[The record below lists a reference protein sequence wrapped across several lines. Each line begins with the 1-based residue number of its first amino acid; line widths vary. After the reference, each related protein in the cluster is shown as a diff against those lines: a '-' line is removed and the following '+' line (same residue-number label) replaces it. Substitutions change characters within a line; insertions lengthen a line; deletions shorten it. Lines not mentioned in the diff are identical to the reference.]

1 MKLEGYD
8 PMDGQSPLPL
18 NQEPAGSSP
27 AATGPAGPL
36 FEGQVGAYYVLSILA
51 GGEPR
56 GLPGTSVT
64 RIEFQRAPGRH
75 LDDVIVHASDGQSKQ
90 AVLEVQVKRTI
101 DFTASDPVFRTLVAQ
116 VAKAAAK
123 PEFDTQR
130 YELAVAIERTS
141 TKIER
146 SYQEALSWAREL
158 GTPETFFARLN
169 KKRLANSDMRKFVQ
183 NFRAN
188 LKLDGARHDDA
199 SVWRML
205 RRFQILVFDFNRE
218 GSSTQILVR
227 DRCSMLLAP
236 EEVSKSNALWQTL
249 VNLALESAAK
259 GGEKTLAEI
268 RERLVNEY
276 HYRFAG
282 DRQLANARA
291 ALQEASFGALQDI
304 SNQVGSVHIDR
315 ARHIANLRAS
325 LDQGRYVEIRGGAG
339 VGKSAVLRH
348 IAEQISQEARVV
360 VLSPAR
366 TLPHGWISLRASL
379 GCTVSAQDF
388 LSDLASDGGA
398 VLFIDGVDIFE
409 DEDKKTTV
417 RDLVRAAASVP
428 NFAVVVTAR
437 SDFGKDEPS
446 WLPKEALDAL
456 GSAPAVLID
465 SLNTDEIDQLSEADP
480 SLAFLLA
487 DKHPARE
494 LTRNLF
500 RLARLVGRSAESPV
514 PVSEA
519 AMAQQWW
526 TTGDGGEAGRRERMR
541 LLRRL
546 AEQSL
551 RSFGPFDTR
560 SEDAGALQSLIK
572 RATLRELK
580 PEQVVF
586 YHDVLH
592 DWALG
597 CLLHD
602 EPVLIHEL
610 PLNGPAPETLV
621 SGVEIAARLAIETS
635 PDDTQWAAL
644 LNRLSQAGIHGSWRR
659 AVLLAPVRSEV
670 GLPVLDR
677 ASKSLLANKGQLLK
691 ELLRVTFAVDSES
704 GIKAYSS
711 IGIEL
716 PSLPTDFFIP
726 AAPSWLRLILWTHA
740 QMKEIPKE
748 VIPDLVDFY
757 SRWSMAMLGQDPITP
772 HLLVHFHE
780 WVAEVES
787 ALHPEHVSGLRRPF
801 GLAMSSENERDLEA
815 SLRLN
820 FLAFC
825 RRAPQLAE
833 QYLRSVAQRRPGDHI
848 AEEIMKFRGTAAQA
862 APAALAD
869 LTLRTL
875 IPADDD
881 EDFGASRRDHGPFGI
896 GDTSYFPSSPN
907 QGPMLELLTYAPE
920 EGLRVVRELVG
931 HAVSYYAGDRDPGDN
946 AVIIRFPDGE
956 RKFPWLNCYNWS
968 HGGGR
973 SSIATSALMALEAWG
988 HKRIEDGEAPE
999 AVLADILGPGT
1010 APTAFLM
1017 VAVDLLISHWP
1028 KTASAALPFLASPDL
1043 LSIDCERC
1051 AHDLPLFHDP
1061 TAKEP
1066 HGISSIEGLQ
1076 KRPSRRTSL
1085 DELINHYA
1093 CEKSELLPQLRA
1105 ALSEAAARVG
1115 APGDGDDTMRSVR
1128 FAAYHALNLA
1138 DPENWKRVNIDRG
1151 DGKLIA
1157 GFQYQMP
1164 AAEAALTEPGLARL
1178 AAKSAEQEMFFL
1190 LPLALRESS
1199 RSTPEFLSRAA
1210 AWAGSVDLTVKD
1222 PDEDDDIFQR
1232 EDWRT
1237 RARVTAASLIMK
1249 DGDDAMYTQH
1259 QAWAQQILTEA
1270 LASKDDPY
1278 RSHPQ
1283 LPYNTV
1289 AIAAVGQINIVRRG
1303 PTSAG
1308 LGSLLKIAARPDQA
1322 MLPAFGAE
1330 LSTLEKIDAR
1340 LPRAIMRIGF
1350 ASCIHALHDY
1360 HESDEAN
1367 HLRAQAHH
1375 ERVLG
1380 AIERELAW
1388 LRGVESEPEW
1398 PVFPEDPPRPR
1409 RSLRIGVT
1417 ALEPQ
1422 EEPARPNDIVDSSG
1436 AAKWIQQAL
1445 PLLDKDTMGW
1455 FRTLVDAYAEW
1466 TSVEN
1471 GAGRGSDIEPNH
1483 SRMEWNMTYFD
1494 LVPRTFVDMPAE
1506 ETESGVLRRIL
1517 TFPDEAYFSAAAVLI
1532 RTFDELYFNGKII
1545 GGGDALRFRTLLF
1558 NELRGRRGWQWA
1570 IEHKSTSM
1578 EMHLARAV
1586 ASLFLHNESWGG
1598 GKCYLFPAAADNLKV
1613 FLPLLSSICVEA
1625 AQSQYIALQFL
1636 DLMEL
1641 KVDPVNLGYLVRTA
1655 NSWMTKYPE
1664 DTSFWIDY
1672 GVGKR
1677 ICAWLAE
1684 AMKTHPGAF
1693 ASSRCPSPEID
1704 RILDSLLLLGV
1715 AAARP
1720 VEEAFSRIRTDAD

>member
-1 MKLEGYD
+1 MGSYDLMSERPPVLPNLE
-8 PMDGQSPLPL
+8 Q
-18 NQEPAGSSP
+18 AGSSP
-27 AATGPAGPL
+27 AATGPAGSL
-36 FEGQVGAYYVLSILA
+36 FEGQVGAYSLLSMLV

-56 GLPGTSVT
+56 GLPGTTVT
-64 RIEFQRAPGRH
+64 RIEFQRAPDRH
-75 LDDVIVHASDGQSKQ
+75 LDDVIVHASDGQGKQ
-90 AVLEVQVKRTI
+90 AVLEVQVKRTVY
-101 DFTASDPVFRTLVAQ
+101 FTASDPIFRALVTQ
-116 VAKAAAK
+116 VAKASAK

-130 YELAVAIERTS
+130 YELAVATERTS

-146 SYQEALSWAREL
+146 SYQEVLSWAREL
-158 GTPETFFARLN
+158 GTPETFFTRLN
-169 KKRLANSDMRKFVQ
+169 QQRLANSDMRKFVQ

-188 LKLDGARHDDA
+188 LELAGAPHDDA
-199 SVWRML
+199 TVWRIL
-205 RRFQILVFDFNRE
+205 RRFQILVFDFNQE

-227 DRCSMLLAP
+227 DRCSVLLAP

-249 VNLALESAAK
+249 VSLALESAAK

-268 RERLVNEY
+268 RDRLVNEY
-276 HYRFAG
+276 HCRFAG
-282 DRQLANARA
+282 DRQLVNARA

-315 ARHIANLRAS
+315 AGHTANLHAS

-339 VGKSAVLRH
+339 VGKSAVLKH

-379 GCTVSAQDF
+379 GCTVSARDF

-456 GSAPAVLID
+456 GRAPAVLID
-465 SLNTDEIDQLSEADP
+465 SLNADEIDQLSEADP

-487 DKHPARE
+487 DNHPARE
-494 LTRNLF
+494 VTRNLF
-500 RLARLVGRSAESPV
+500 RLARLVGRTAESPV

-526 TTGDGGEAGRRERMR
+526 TTGDGGESGRRERMR

-551 RSFGPFDTR
+551 KSFGPFDTR

-572 RATLRELK
+572 SATLRELK

-586 YHDVLH
+586 HHDVLH

-602 EPVLIHEL
+602 EPVLIDQL
-610 PLNGPAPETLV
+610 PLNGPVPETFV
-621 SGVEIAARLAIETS
+621 RGVEMAARLAIETS
-635 PDDTQWAAL
+635 AYDTQWAAL

-659 AVLLAPVRSEV
+659 AVLLALVRSEV
-670 GLPVLDR
+670 GSPVLQR

-726 AAPSWLRLILWTHA
+726 AAPSWLRLVLWTHKR
-740 QMKEIPKE
+740 MKEIPNE

-772 HLLVHFHE
+772 YLLAHFHE
-780 WVAEVES
+780 WLAKVES
-787 ALHPEHVSGLRRPF
+787 ALHPEHLSGLRRPF

-815 SLRLN
+815 SLRVN

-825 RRAPQLAE
+825 RRAPPLAE
-833 QYLRSVAQRRPGDHI
+833 QYLRSVACRRPGDHI
-848 AEEIMKFRGTAAQA
+848 AEEIMQFRGTAAQA

-896 GDTSYFPSSPN
+896 GNISHFPSSPN

-920 EGLRVVRELVG
+920 QGLRVVRELIG
-931 HAVSYYAGDRDPGDN
+931 HAINYYAGNRDPGDN

-968 HGGGR
+968 HGGGN

-999 AVLADILGPGT
+999 TVLVDILGPGT
-1010 APTAFLM
+1010 VPTAFLM

-1028 KTASAALPFLASPDL
+1028 KTASAALPFLASPDV
-1043 LSIDCERC
+1043 LSIDRERW
-1051 AHDLPLFHDP
+1051 AHDLTLFHNP
-1061 TAKEP
+1061 TANEP
-1066 HGISSIEGLQ
+1066 HGMSSIEGLQ

-1085 DELINHYA
+1085 DELINHYV
-1093 CEKSELLPQLRA
+1093 CERSELLPQLRA

-1128 FAAYHALNLA
+1128 FAAYHATNLA
-1138 DPENWKRVNIDRG
+1138 DPENWKPVNIDRG

-1164 AAEAALTEPGLARL
+1164 AAEAALTAPGQARL
-1178 AAKSAEQEMFFL
+1178 EAKNAEHEMFVS
-1190 LPLALRESS
+1190 LPLGLRDKSK
-1199 RSTPEFLSRAA
+1199 STPEFLSRAA
-1210 AWAGSVDLTVKD
+1210 AWAQSIDLTVRD
-1222 PDEDDDIFQR
+1222 PDEDVDIFQR
-1232 EDWRT
+1232 GDWRM
-1237 RARVTAASLIMK
+1237 RARVTAATLIMR
-1249 DGDDAMYTQH
+1249 DGDDAMCVQH

-1289 AIAAVGQINIVRRG
+1289 AIAAVGEISIVRRG
-1303 PTSAG
+1303 PTDAG
-1308 LGSLLKIAARPDQA
+1308 FRSLLKIAARPDQA
-1322 MLPAFGAE
+1322 ILPAFGAE
-1330 LSTLEKIDAR
+1330 LSTLEKIDER
-1340 LPRAIMRIGF
+1340 LPRAIMRVGF

-1360 HESDEAN
+1360 HESEEAN
-1367 HLRAQAHH
+1367 NLRAQANH
-1375 ERVLG
+1375 ERVFA

-1398 PVFPEDPPRPR
+1398 PVFPEDPPRR
-1409 RSLRIGVT
+1409 KRSLRIDVT
-1417 ALEPQ
+1417 AQESQ
-1422 EEPARPNDIVDSSG
+1422 EERARPKDVVDSSG

-1445 PLLDKDTMGW
+1445 PLLDKDAMAW
-1455 FRTLVDAYAEW
+1455 FRALVDAYAEW

-1471 GAGRGSDIEPNH
+1471 GAGRGNDIERNH
-1483 SRMEWNMTYFD
+1483 SRTEWNMTYFD
-1494 LVPRTFVDMPAE
+1494 LVPRTFVGLPAD
-1506 ETESGVLRRIL
+1506 ETERGVLRRIL
-1517 TFPDEAYFSAAAVLI
+1517 TFPDEAFFDTVAALI

-1545 GGGDALRFRTLLF
+1545 GGGDALRLRTLLF
-1558 NELRGRRGWQWA
+1558 NELRRRRRWQWV

-1578 EMHLARAV
+1578 EMHLACAV
-1586 ASLFLHNESWGG
+1586 CSLFLHNESWSG
-1598 GKCYLFPAAADNLKV
+1598 GKCYIFPAAADSLKV

-1641 KVDPVNLGYLVRTA
+1641 KVDPENLGYLVRA
-1655 NSWMTKYPE
+1655 ASSWMAKYPE

-1684 AMKTHPGAF
+1684 AMKTHPIAF

-1704 RILDSLLLLGV
+1704 HILDRLLRLGV

-1720 VEEAFSRIRTDAD
+1720 VEETFSRIRTAAD